1 MERVVAPHIFVELT
15 GGVQHWSKLHVPRP
29 RSRAQRVVGHAVAG
43 SAKIARRAV
52 TAAGLFLVLT
62 SPVAFQD
69 IRDLVAAREDAA
81 PRWTARL
88 VSTPGESDKAPT
100 FAFRTDEG
108 PKLTLAGG
116 AAPLQVTGVVA
127 SDKVADADLP
137 IDRSRKGERLITQ
150 LARTG
155 DGEIAAGTLYR
166 VSSLYGSLA
175 DDSAPRAAF
184 IRTRPVPQDDPKA
197 YLALRTDEREDL
209 QISGIDRQKRIA
221 ARAVA
226 AASASIASAYASDS
240 GFDVE
245 APFRSL
251 LGETGLEPPDEEV
264 VTPEELAI
272 DPHAWINNPLPISAV
287 RASEQRCLA
296 EAVYFEAA
304 TEPFDGQVGVAQV
317 VLNRVRNPVFPKTI
331 CGVVYQ
337 NKEMRNRCQ
346 FSFACDLNPDRVADN
361 AAWRQAQ
368 FIAREVTA
376 GRLKVPELVT
386 VTHYHADYV
395 HPRWADL
402 MKRQKQIGRHIF
414 YQTYGGGWS

>member
-1 MERVVAPHIFVELT
+1 M
-15 GGVQHWSKLHVPRP
+15 
-29 RSRAQRVVGHAVAG
+29 
-43 SAKIARRAV
+43 
-52 TAAGLFLVLT
+52 
-62 SPVAFQD
+62 
-69 IRDLVAAREDAA
+69 
-81 PRWTARL
+81 
-88 VSTPGESDKAPT
+88 
-100 FAFRTDEG
+100 
-108 PKLTLAGG
+108 
-116 AAPLQVTGVVA
+116 
-127 SDKVADADLP
+127 
-137 IDRSRKGERLITQ
+137 
-150 LARTG
+150 
-155 DGEIAAGTLYR
+155 
-166 VSSLYGSLA
+166 
-175 DDSAPRAAF
+175 
-184 IRTRPVPQDDPKA
+184 PQDDPKA
-197 YLALRTDEREDL
+197 YLALRTDERDDL

-346 FSFACDLNPDRVADN
+346 FSFACDLNPDRVVDN
-361 AAWRQAQ
+361 AAWRRPSSSP
-368 FIAREVTA
+368 ARSRPAGSRCRSSSPSRIIMRTMSTRA
-376 GRLKVPELVT
+376 GRT
-386 VTHYHADYV
+386 
-395 HPRWADL
+395 
-402 MKRQKQIGRHIF
+402 
-414 YQTYGGGWS
+414 